1 MRNTYLYDGQTRNI
15 FRVFIWKI
23 PGQRQLRKVRKDLK
37 GGGLRKRGK
46 EETSDHWQSVLELS
60 NLRGPTIRETNSVT
74 NLTNAHTSTENK
86 FPYS

>member
-1 MRNTYLYDGQTRNI
+1 MMDRPEIYLEFSYGKYLDSDNFERYVKI
-15 FRVFIWKI
+15 LRV
-23 PGQRQLRKVRKDLK
+23 
-37 GGGLRKRGK
+37 GGLRKRGK